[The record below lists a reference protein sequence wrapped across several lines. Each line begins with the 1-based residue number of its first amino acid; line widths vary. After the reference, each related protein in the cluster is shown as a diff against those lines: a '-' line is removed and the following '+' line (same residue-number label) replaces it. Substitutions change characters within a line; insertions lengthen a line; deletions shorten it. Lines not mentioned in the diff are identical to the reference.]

1 MKCPNWISDVMTM
14 TQKFKILS
22 LSSWAFLIVS
32 CMEAQE
38 PLDQSIYFPPNG
50 SVTWE
55 TQSVNEL
62 GWDGMKLAELF
73 AWLPIRDTRAFII
86 LKDGKLVA
94 EEYWGENLTGL
105 GQMNR
110 DSFWYWASAEKIL
123 TATLVGIAEEQKLLK
138 ISDRT
143 QDYLGKG
150 WTAMADNQ
158 KQESRIVHQLSMT
171 TGLNDQN
178 GDLENTIASNL
189 TYLANPGERWSYH
202 NAPYTLLEK
211 VVESASGKSYQSYF
225 EAQIGEKIGMTG
237 FWQKTDFNKVFFS
250 NARSFA
256 RFGLL
261 LQARG
266 NWNGEKIWSS
276 KYFNALSASST
287 DVNRAYGY
295 LTWLNGKSSYML
307 PGNQTVFL
315 GMMIP
320 QAPDD
325 MYQAMGKNGQFLM
338 LVPSKSLVMVR
349 MGTLPDNLPVP
360 ALLMREILARLNP
373 VIGD

>member
-1 MKCPNWISDVMTM
+1 
-14 TQKFKILS
+14 
-22 LSSWAFLIVS
+22 
-32 CMEAQE
+32 
-38 PLDQSIYFPPNG
+38 
-50 SVTWE
+50 
-55 TQSVNEL
+55 
-62 GWDGMKLAELF
+62 
-73 AWLPIRDTRAFII
+73 
-86 LKDGKLVA
+86 
-94 EEYWGENLTGL
+94 
-105 GQMNR
+105 
-110 DSFWYWASAEKIL
+110 
-123 TATLVGIAEEQKLLK
+123 
-138 ISDRT
+138 
-143 QDYLGKG
+143 
-150 WTAMADNQ
+150 
-158 KQESRIVHQLSMT
+158 MT

-189 TYLANPGERWSYH
+189 TYLANPGERCSYH
-202 NAPYTLLEK
+202 NALYTLLEK

-237 FWQKTDFNKVFFS
+237 CWQKTDFNNVFFS

-295 LTWLNGKSSYML
+295 LSWLNVKSPYML
-307 PGNQTVFL
+307 PGSQTVFL
-315 GMMIP
+315 GMMIL

-338 LVPSKSLVMVR
+338 LVPSKSLVIVR
-349 MGTLPDNLPVP
+349 MGASPDNLLVS
-360 ALLMREILARLNP
+360 ALLMREIWARLNP